1 MIVPAETKYFIC
13 SCPRCCDPTELG
25 TMFSSIRCPQCT
37 ADTGYLVPL
46 SPGHP
51 ELSDKQEDWRCVSCN
66 NTQQAKF
73 VNAVTQV
80 NSSCHSWLQGWLFAR
95 ILSAENI

>member
-1 MIVPAETKYFIC
+1 
-13 SCPRCCDPTELG
+13 
-25 TMFSSIRCPQCT
+25 MFSSIRCPQCT

-51 ELSDKQEDWRCVSCN
+51 ELSEKQEDWRCVSCN
-66 NTQQAKF
+66 NTQKAKF

-80 NSSCHSWLQGWLFAR
+80 NYSWTVGTSDLNISR
-95 ILSAENI
+95 ILSLL

>member
-13 SCPRCCDPTELG
+13 SCPRCGDPTELG

-37 ADTGYLVPL
+37 ADTGYLVPI

-80 NSSCHSWLQGWLFAR
+80 NYISR
-95 ILSAENI
+95 ILSLLVVLVLHLFPFV

>member
-1 MIVPAETKYFIC
+1 
-13 SCPRCCDPTELG
+13 
-25 TMFSSIRCPQCT
+25 MFSSIRCPQCT

-80 NSSCHSWLQGWLFAR
+80 KYYSTTALQQIILEHLSQR
-95 ILSAENI
+95 IF

>member
-1 MIVPAETKYFIC
+1 
-13 SCPRCCDPTELG
+13 
-25 TMFSSIRCPQCT
+25 MFSSIRCPQCT

-51 ELSDKQEDWRCVSCN
+51 ELSDKQEDWRCVSCG

-80 NSSCHSWLQGWLFAR
+80 QFSCVFTARTSNQFTTFYYNFDYYYYYYYLKLPLFPDFK
-95 ILSAENI
+95 